1 MNTENTGVLARSSQT
16 SENQTFQRDVAI
28 DRVNYRLPVR
38 DTRKQRGPLI
48 ILLAG
53 SLFGI
58 VLMFVGTWMSLA
70 EGIDIVKQNRQFDRQ
85 FGWFLIAFGLLGLF
99 GLIPAIGV
107 LCWSVGA
114 LCNRSY
120 CTIAVTTK
128 KLVCAERALI
138 ARRHRKIT
146 IDEIHRLVVV
156 SDLSDVRPQKPNL
169 SNKQPVGFLMLLGSL
184 DYHLIAETKSGDVFC
199 VALGYPKALLMEL
212 AKDLVPRLDS
222 EAPSIQT
229 PIQRSNAP
237 DTDSP
242 HSDGIQ
248 IIDSDQVAD
257 QPTDA
262 YQTPP
267 EGTKIEVTRR
277 DDGITIEIPARKDW
291 PGAKFMKIFATI
303 WNSFVW
309 FMFFGTMANVRN
321 NDFSFLFLLPFIIVG
336 IVLLLIIRHQSTL
349 RTTIATAD
357 DLLFVRT
364 KSQLRERHKEWQRE
378 QIQRIGVADSNTEV
392 NGERLQELQIHVL
405 GAKKFGFLSQLTVE
419 EMNWVSALLND
430 ALVLSQLDRHI
441 YFYRDQ
447 QDRPIPTNDSRA
459 SVNYTPGEAI
469 ISLPG
474 KSRGVTVSHCLMGL
488 LFTVIG
494 IVVFAAVVPANGF
507 AGVGIFITLWSLG
520 FVGSGLAMLVYG
532 FIAFKT
538 RFEIRLAQNRLDV
551 HRWGVLGKKQYSFTK
566 DEIGDL
572 KVIDT
577 GWKNNEQSVMRLE
590 IGRDPAK
597 TVKIGQSRP
606 EADLKMVATIINE
619 TLE

>member
-1 MNTENTGVLARSSQT
+1 
-16 SENQTFQRDVAI
+16 
-28 DRVNYRLPVR
+28 
-38 DTRKQRGPLI
+38 
-48 ILLAG
+48 
-53 SLFGI
+53 
-58 VLMFVGTWMSLA
+58 
-70 EGIDIVKQNRQFDRQ
+70 
-85 FGWFLIAFGLLGLF
+85 
-99 GLIPAIGV
+99 
-107 LCWSVGA
+107 
-114 LCNRSY
+114 
-120 CTIAVTTK
+120 
-128 KLVCAERALI
+128 
-138 ARRHRKIT
+138 
-146 IDEIHRLVVV
+146 
-156 SDLSDVRPQKPNL
+156 
-169 SNKQPVGFLMLLGSL
+169 
-184 DYHLIAETKSGDVFC
+184 
-199 VALGYPKALLMEL
+199 
-212 AKDLVPRLDS
+212 
-222 EAPSIQT
+222 
-229 PIQRSNAP
+229 
-237 DTDSP
+237 
-242 HSDGIQ
+242 
-248 IIDSDQVAD
+248 
-257 QPTDA
+257 
-262 YQTPP
+262 
-267 EGTKIEVTRR
+267 
-277 DDGITIEIPARKDW
+277 
-291 PGAKFMKIFATI
+291 MKIFATI

-321 NDFSFLFLLPFIIVG
+321 NDFSFLFTLPFIIAG

-447 QDRPIPTNDSRA
+447 QNRPIPTNDSRV